1 MSELKGQ
8 LLGLLIVL
16 AVFGVIKTVVVPMFQ
31 KTATDISSKIG
42 EEVSAAAVVV
52 TPDDF
57 EIAL

>member
-42 EEVSAAAVVV
+42 EEVSAAVVVV